1 MTTVPSSS
9 VPDRATEQATAG
21 ALATVPRLLRS
32 EPALA
37 ALIGAADATVAVPEA
52 AQAVVAAALAAFTQ
66 RTPLLVITATGL
78 DAERLGD
85 DLSCLIDPDDGSG
98 EGGAGPVVG
107 ALAGPVVV
115 LPAWETLPFERVSPE
130 TETMG
135 RRLAVLRA
143 LTGAPDP
150 TLPPTPRVIVAPVRA
165 VLQRL
170 GPLEGTAPT
179 VIRPGQQVDVGE
191 LLPALVAMGYR
202 REHQVE
208 HRGEFA
214 VRGGIVD
221 VFPST
226 ADAPVRID
234 LWGDEVDRLTAF
246 SVSDQR
252 SSHDL
257 RAVALYGCRELVITP
272 ALRDAASALVTRRPW
287 GASVWENL
295 AEGTQFDGME
305 SWLPF
310 LDDTARVLPDLLPPG
325 AQVVLVEPRRIRD
338 RGVQLLDEEAAL
350 AETLA
355 ATWGA
360 KEADPLHPDQMVFD
374 LDPGDGVAF
383 AEVVNAARDVRE
395 RLHRVKLESFCRTTG
410 GKGLHLVVPLKPAA
424 GWDQVKQ
431 FCRAFAETL
440 SEDQPKRFLSTVKKV
455 DRQGRILIDW
465 LRNGL
470 GATAV
475 ASYCPRARPG
485 AGVAMPLAWD
495 DVTTKLDPTAFTLRN
510 TPQRLARQKRDPWAG
525 FETARQPLPAL
536 AEEAPKAS
544 SGSKSKGSSVIVTA
558 AKPKRRR

>member
-1 MTTVPSSS
+1 MSAVPPDTSRDTGTGTGRKSDPLADAPAAASS
-9 VPDRATEQATAG
+9 AG
-21 ALATVPRLLRS
+21 SLAALPRLLRS
-32 EPALA
+32 EPALGV
-37 ALIGAADATVAVPEA
+37 LIGAADGTVAVPEA
-52 AQAVVAAALAAFTQ
+52 AQSVVAAALAAFTA
-66 RTPLLVITATGL
+66 RTPLLVVTATGL

-85 DLSCLIDPDDGSG
+85 DLSCLIALEGDDTGD
-98 EGGAGPVVG
+98 PVVG
-107 ALAGPVVV
+107 ALSGPVTV

-135 RRLAVLRA
+135 RRLAVLHA
-143 LTGAPDP
+143 LTGTPDP
-150 TLPPTPRVIVAPVRA
+150 DLPAPPRVVVAPVRA
-165 VLQRL
+165 ILQRL
-170 GPLEGTAPT
+170 GPLEGTAPI
-179 VIRPGQQVDVGE
+179 VVRPGQQVDVSE

-221 VFPST
+221 VSPST

-272 ALRDAASALVTRRPW
+272 ALRHAASALVTRRPW

-360 KEADPLHPDQMVFD
+360 QEREEESFPRLHVPF
-374 LDPGDGVAF
+374 
-383 AEVVNAARDVRE
+383 E
-395 RLHRVKLESFCRTTG
+395 RLLSET
-410 GKGLHLVVPLKPAA
+410 AA
-424 GWDQVKQ
+424 G
-431 FCRAFAETL
+431 
-440 SEDQPKRFLSTVKKV
+440 
-455 DRQGRILIDW
+455 
-465 LRNGL
+465 
-470 GATAV
+470 
-475 ASYCPRARPG
+475 
-485 AGVAMPLAWD
+485 
-495 DVTTKLDPTAFTLRN
+495 
-510 TPQRLARQKRDPWAG
+510 
-525 FETARQPLPAL
+525 
-536 AEEAPKAS
+536 
-544 SGSKSKGSSVIVTA
+544 VTA
-558 AKPKRRR
+558 LPPVPEG